1 MKATIQY
8 IQKEL
13 NGLYPETEVK
23 AFTRL
28 ILEHVCGLDY
38 TAQVLTRESEL
49 NAHCK
54 RVISEIVTRL
64 KQFEPIQYILGE
76 TEFFGLKLKVNP
88 AVLIPRPETEELL
101 HWISETRLQVQA
113 GSTVIDIGTGSGCIA
128 LGLKKLFPDP
138 DVSAIDFFE
147 ETLETARQNAALNN
161 LNVNF
166 FQADILKWEDYEW
179 EKFNLI
185 VSNPPYVRD
194 SEKAAMFPNVL
205 KYEPEKAL
213 FVSDSNPLIFYR
225 KIAEFAQK
233 YLIEN
238 GWLFFEI
245 NENLGKETQHL
256 LENAGFFTVEIK
268 KDLFGKERMIRCRK

>member
-38 TAQVLTRESEL
+38 TAQVLMRESEL
-49 NAHCK
+49 NSKCK
-54 RVISEIVTRL
+54 RLISEIVTRL
-64 KQFEPIQYILGE
+64 KDFEPIQYILGE

-101 HWISETRLQVQA
+101 HWISKTRLQP
-113 GSTVIDIGTGSGCIA
+113 GSSVVDIGTGSGCIA
-128 LGLKKLFPDP
+128 LALKKLFPESRVAAVDY
-138 DVSAIDFFE
+138 SK
-147 ETLETARQNAALNN
+147 ETLETAKKNAIINN
-161 LNVNF
+161 LEVDF
-166 FQADILKWEDYEW
+166 IQSDILNWENFQWKSY
-179 EKFNLI
+179 NLI
-185 VSNPPYVRD
+185 VSNPPYVRE
-194 SEKAAMFPNVL
+194 SEKEAMFPNVL
-205 KYEPEKAL
+205 KFEPGKAL
-213 FVSDSNPLIFYR
+213 FVSDADPLLFYR
-225 KIAEFAQK
+225 RIAEFAQN
-233 YLIEN
+233 YLEED

-245 NENLGKETQHL
+245 NENLGKETQRL
-256 LENAGFFTVEIK
+256 LENAGFFAVEIK

>member
-13 NGLYPETEVK
+13 DGLYPETEVK

-38 TAQVLTRESEL
+38 TAQVLMRESEL
-49 NAHCK
+49 NSSCK
-54 RVISEIVTRL
+54 GLILEIVNRL

-101 HWISETRLQVQA
+101 RWISETNVQPD
-113 GSTVIDIGTGSGCIA
+113 SSVIDIGTGSGCMA
-128 LGLKKLFPDP
+128 LGLKKLFPGAN
-138 DVSAIDFFE
+138 VSAIDYSE
-147 ETLETARQNAALNN
+147 ETLDTARGNATLNN
-161 LNVNF
+161 LNINF
-166 FQADILKWEDYEW
+166 FQADILKWENYRW
-179 EKFNLI
+179 KKFNLI
-185 VSNPPYVRD
+185 VSNPPYVRE
-194 SEKAAMFPNVL
+194 SEKAAMFSNVL

-213 FVSDSNPLIFYR
+213 SVSDSDPLIFYR
-225 KIAEFAQK
+225 RIAEFAQN
-233 YLIEN
+233 YLKKN
-238 GWLFFEI
+238 GCLFFEI

>member
-13 NGLYPETEVK
+13 NGIYPETEVK

-38 TAQVLTRESEL
+38 TAQILMRESSV
-49 NAHCK
+49 NPRCK
-54 RVISEIVTRL
+54 RLISEIVNRL
-64 KQFEPIQYILGE
+64 TDFEPIQYILGE

-101 HWISETRLQVQA
+101 HWISETNMQPD
-113 GSTVIDIGTGSGCIA
+113 SFVIDIGTGSGCIA
-128 LGLKKLFPDP
+128 LGLKKLFSESRVAAVDY
-138 DVSAIDFFE
+138 SKE
-147 ETLETARQNAALNN
+147 SLETARGNAALNN

-166 FQADILKWEDYEW
+166 FQADILNWENYHW
-179 EKFNLI
+179 ENYRLI
-185 VSNPPYVRD
+185 VSNPPYVRE

-213 FVSDSNPLIFYR
+213 YVSDSDPLLFYR
-225 KIAEFAQK
+225 RIAEFGQK
-233 YLIEN
+233 FLEEN

-256 LENAGFFTVEIK
+256 LESLGFREFVIK
-268 KDLFGKERMIRCRK
+268 KDLFGKERMLSCRK